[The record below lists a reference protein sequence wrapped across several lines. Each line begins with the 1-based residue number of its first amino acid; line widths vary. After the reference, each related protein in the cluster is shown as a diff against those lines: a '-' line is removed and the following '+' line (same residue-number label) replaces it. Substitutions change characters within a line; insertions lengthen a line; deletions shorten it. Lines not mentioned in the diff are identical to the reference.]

1 MATRVVPV
9 NTKYEAFDLIRFC
22 REKQIHI
29 WRFARRVYKKTMKK
43 CRFLKFWVNRV
54 LVRGILKCRDI
65 LLRKRDVIIILLE
78 KEFRKL

>member
-22 REKQIHI
+22 RVKQIHI
-29 WRFARRVYKKTMKK
+29 WRFARIYKKTMKN

-54 LVRGILKCRDI
+54 LIRGILKCRDI
-65 LLRKRDVIIILLE
+65 LLRKCDVIIILLE